1 MKTIRQLSIWM
12 LAFLLF
18 AGVEGMAQSK
28 KKKKIAGTTKT
39 DYEAICAGTGAEGT
53 QLIKVYF
60 YFKKDKNAGIYAKM
74 NGVKAVMFRG
84 INQGSGCMKKPLVN
98 AEDRSQN
105 QAYFDKFFEPGGEYL
120 NYVNSTGGITE
131 RTVVGKQT
139 KAAMVVS
146 VNHAALRKKLEN
158 DGIIKSLDYGF

>member
-1 MKTIRQLSIWM
+1 MLRNFPILM
-12 LAFLLF
+12 LALLLF
-18 AGVEGMAQSK
+18 IGMEGMAQSK

-39 DYEAICAGTGAEGT
+39 DYEAVCAGTGAEGT

-74 NGVKAVMFRG
+74 NGVQAVMFRG
-84 INQGSGCMKKPLVN
+84 ITQGSGCMKKPLVKP
-98 AEDRSQN
+98 EERSQN
-105 QAYFDKFFEPGGEYL
+105 EAYFEKFFEPGGEYL

-131 RTVVGKQT
+131 RTMVGKQT

-146 VNHAALRKKLEN
+146 VNLAALRKKLED